1 MSALPRGQSRPVLIL
16 GASARISIPI
26 ARSLQKCGVAVDVAH
41 LSKTDPKF
49 RSRAVR
55 ECILLPDFREHPA
68 EMLDS
73 LTSLIRSR
81 GYDTLIPVQ
90 DGAAQIVAENYSVLS
105 SLLRVASPPPHV
117 LRRVLDKDATLR
129 VARQCG
135 IPIPRSYTVA
145 TPAELG
151 AVASELTFPV
161 VMKPSVHNGQPSFK
175 VRYFE
180 HIDHLKMALT
190 ENRCGPVL
198 LQEYCAGEG
207 VGVEMLIHQGACLA
221 TFQHRRLK
229 EGPASGGVAVM
240 AISEEPDPVLAED
253 SLKLLRALEWEGVA
267 MVEFRRNPANGRYAL
282 MEVNGRYWGTSS
294 LPILAGLDFPAYQWR
309 LLHDADPRIPSSY
322 KAGLRWRW
330 TAGYISRLH
339 DILLRSGKGPG
350 RRPSRIDEL
359 LRLPLDFAPSIQDAL
374 WSFHDPLPSIVE
386 LWQTLRQWAA
396 ADLRGAVR
404 KILPKRSFSR
414 RIQDAG

>member
-1 MSALPRGQSRPVLIL
+1 MLSLPWISRTRPSSRPAFPRPRRRSSCSAHMPMRNSVAGRFPTRFMPIRPKRGVAMLCCRPVRAIWHEVWLRRALGLRARNRWRHRARLGSSGAPQCSHICSSTSNATARQKDRRTTNSMSALPLGQSRPVLIL

-240 AISEEPDPVLAED
+240 AISEEPDP
-253 SLKLLRALEWEGVA
+253 
-267 MVEFRRNPANGRYAL
+267 
-282 MEVNGRYWGTSS
+282 
-294 LPILAGLDFPAYQWR
+294 
-309 LLHDADPRIPSSY
+309 
-322 KAGLRWRW
+322 
-330 TAGYISRLH
+330 
-339 DILLRSGKGPG
+339 
-350 RRPSRIDEL
+350 
-359 LRLPLDFAPSIQDAL
+359 
-374 WSFHDPLPSIVE
+374 
-386 LWQTLRQWAA
+386 
-396 ADLRGAVR
+396 
-404 KILPKRSFSR
+404 
-414 RIQDAG
+414 